1 MPLEEERYP
10 RFLSPL
16 CENSKEAAVCN
27 PEREFSPETD
37 HPRPWPGTSSLHSC
51 EKYIFLLL
59 KPQQTN
65 SHENP
70 PAAAT
75 ITGQEEIQS
84 PFEMTC
90 QVGIH
95 PNWSQTNPL
104 KSFLGKA
111 QMLGEQQQSRLLLFL
126 SLAMWAIV
134 PIFCEPYA
142 DPNSPDVHRLYR
154 KYALRP
160 ILKFPESR

>member
-1 MPLEEERYP
+1 MKTARRRLSAIQKGSSHQKLTIPDPDPGLLAFTAVRNIYFCCWSHIVCGILPLQ
-10 RFLSPL
+10 
-16 CENSKEAAVCN
+16 
-27 PEREFSPETD
+27 
-37 HPRPWPGTSSLHSC
+37 
-51 EKYIFLLL
+51 
-59 KPQQTN
+59 PQQTN